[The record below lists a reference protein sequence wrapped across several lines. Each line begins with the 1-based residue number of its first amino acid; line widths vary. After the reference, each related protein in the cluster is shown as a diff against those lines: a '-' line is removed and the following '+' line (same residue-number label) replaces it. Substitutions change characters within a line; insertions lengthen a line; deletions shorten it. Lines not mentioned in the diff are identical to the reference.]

1 MNQAVLSDF
10 GNLNEIEVL
19 FLTLCRQE
27 EKRLCGEE
35 HEGTCMCVTLK
46 SRQNAMEVEVGICGC
61 ACGAPRNFWNFFE
74 LPRSPRDTTRQ
85 YWNNSSRSDHGLLQS
100 EQDC

>member
-1 MNQAVLSDF
+1 MNQAVLSVF

-35 HEGTCMCVTLK
+35 HGRYMYVCD
-46 SRQNAMEVEVGICGC
+46 S
-61 ACGAPRNFWNFFE
+61 
-74 LPRSPRDTTRQ
+74 
-85 YWNNSSRSDHGLLQS
+85 
-100 EQDC
+100 